1 MKLILIFV
9 ELKKKKKKYNHA
21 NNKNFTLIVH
31 TVDFIINLQ
40 DIHI

>member
-9 ELKKKKKKYNHA
+9 ELKKKKYNHA
-21 NNKNFTLIVH
+21 NFTLIAH

>member
-21 NNKNFTLIVH
+21 NFTLIAH

-40 DIHI
+40 DIHT